1 MLSLTSRSSRI
12 QVAMALLLCSVWPL
26 GTTQFTI
33 LRPIV
38 LLVHRLAFLPM
49 IVHVPDV
56 KIGGIITNLL
66 NKFGYDFR
74 LAWYLRCP
82 EMVDGPSDH
91 FAKCHFGSHLL
102 IWPPVF
108 SSNIGG

>member
-1 MLSLTSRSSRI
+1 MLLGGRGGEVH
-12 QVAMALLLCSVWPL
+12 VA
-26 GTTQFTI
+26 
-33 LRPIV
+33 V
-38 LLVHRLAFLPM
+38 LEWIAHC